1 MDTGLLI
8 GLLLYVGA
16 TLAVGVYAGIRVKGS
31 SDFLV
36 AGRRLGIVLST
47 GTLAAT
53 WFGGGIVVGASS
65 EAYRNGFLGVIADPF
80 GAALCLIVAGL
91 FYVRT
96 MRRMGLTTIASFF
109 EVRFGRHARVVAALC
124 TIPTYVGWV
133 ASLMV
138 AFGRVVQVVA
148 GVDPDTGIWIGAAI
162 VLFYTTAGGMWA
174 VTLTDFIQVSVLVV
188 GLIFLAPLIISDAGG
203 WDFIRSQVPDS
214 TFHLYPHG
222 GDGAAWFSYFRD
234 WLVIGLGNLAGQDL
248 IQRSLSSRDETIS
261 QNSAYLSALLYLT
274 VGLIPVFL
282 GIAGRVVLP
291 DLENPDLVMMT
302 LGTKYLPPV
311 ALAIFLGALISALL
325 SSADSALLA
334 PASVIGWDL
343 LKFFKPDVDEKTILR
358 VSRIAV
364 PVLGLFSLY
373 LAFAANTIY
382 SLMVDS
388 WSILLATL
396 FVPLTAGIWW
406 RRANT
411 AGCLASMVA
420 GFTAWMF
427 FLRVTPDL
435 PADLMA
441 VPVAAIALVIGSTQ
455 SGTPPLPLSDESGK
469 PIELDGR
476 IGIRIGAS
484 RP

>member
-1 MDTGLLI
+1 MDTGLLV

-16 TLAVGVYAGIRVKGS
+16 TLCVGVYAGTRIKDGP
-31 SDFLV
+31 DFLV
-36 AGRRLGIVLST
+36 AGRRLGLVLST

-65 EAYRNGFLGVIADPF
+65 EAYKKGFLGVIADPF
-80 GAALCLIVAGL
+80 GAALCLVVAGL

-109 EVRFGRHARVVAALC
+109 DTRFGPHARLVAALV
-124 TIPTYVGWV
+124 TIPTYIGWV

-148 GVDPDTGIWIGAAI
+148 GVDPDVGIWIGAAI

-174 VTLTDFIQVSVLVV
+174 VTLTDFIQVTVLVV
-188 GLIFLAPLIISDAGG
+188 GLVFLAPIILADAGG
-203 WDFIRSQVPDS
+203 WEAIRSQVPDS
-214 TFHLYPHG
+214 TFHLYPHD
-222 GDGAAWFSYFRD
+222 GDGTAWFSYARD

-248 IQRSLSSRDETIS
+248 IQRSLSSRNETIA
-261 QNSAYLSALLYLT
+261 QNSAYLSALLYVT

-291 DLENPDLVMMT
+291 ELENPDLVMMT
-302 LGTKYLPPV
+302 LGTTYLPPV

-343 LKFFKPDVDEKTILR
+343 LKWFKPDVDEKTILK
-358 VSRIAV
+358 VSRLAI

-382 SLMVDS
+382 DLMVDS

-406 RRANT
+406 SRANT
-411 AGCLASMVA
+411 AGCFEGPKRINGLGDRVFELS
-420 GFTAWMF
+420 
-427 FLRVTPDL
+427 FLPTF
-435 PADLMA
+435 
-441 VPVAAIALVIGSTQ
+441 
-455 SGTPPLPLSDESGK
+455 
-469 PIELDGR
+469 
-476 IGIRIGAS
+476 
-484 RP
+484 